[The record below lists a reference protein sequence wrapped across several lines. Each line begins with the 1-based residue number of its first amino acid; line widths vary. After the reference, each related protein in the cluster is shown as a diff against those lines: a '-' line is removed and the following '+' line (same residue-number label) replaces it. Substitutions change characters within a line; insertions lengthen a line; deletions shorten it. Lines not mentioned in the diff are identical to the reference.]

1 MKRYADIH
9 NSGLDYIKS
18 DAQRTT
24 NRFTQ
29 KYLHGVLEKYVISIY
44 GKDDAHKIMQE
55 IAPMENLVF
64 NGHIPSLTN
73 ISSLTNTPSLR
84 QTSSNSSNSSSS
96 QTNIAIA
103 AANECMDKIKNHLN
117 AFHDENIFDN
127 KYLLEDLHT
136 IISKTYEIYVQ
147 KCSSDIEK
155 QSLAQSLGVLYG
167 SIEYWTNSENVEYWS
182 RIKMENENSSEYVS
196 NSTRAPKKEDKK
208 DDKKDDKKEDK
219 KEDKKL
225 SKKEYLEVIAAA
237 DTVGAFLGIAI
248 ASGPAAIAAS
258 AAAALYYDV
267 E

>member
-1 MKRYADIH
+1 M
-9 NSGLDYIKS
+9 
-18 DAQRTT
+18 
-24 NRFTQ
+24 
-29 KYLHGVLEKYVISIY
+29 LEKYVISIY

-55 IAPMENLVF
+55 IAPMEKLVF

-73 ISSLTNTPSLR
+73 ISSSTNTPSLR
-84 QTSSNSSNSSSS
+84 QTRSSS

-103 AANECMDKIKNHLN
+103 AANECMDKIK
-117 AFHDENIFDN
+117 
-127 KYLLEDLHT
+127 
-136 IISKTYEIYVQ
+136 
-147 KCSSDIEK
+147 
-155 QSLAQSLGVLYG
+155 
-167 SIEYWTNSENVEYWS
+167 
-182 RIKMENENSSEYVS
+182 YVS
-196 NSTRAPKKEDKK
+196 NSTRAP
-208 DDKKDDKKEDK
+208 KKEDK